1 MRRFLQHLLKLN
13 VFLKRQNMQNFL
25 QQHAQFVPHSLLHNL
40 NYSYLHME
48 TLEAPPQ
55 RCQQQ
60 SASYSK
66 FLLNCSSLN
75 IFFYPLWLFGFDIQ
89 FFLVCPFGC
98 CSLHASCTPPP
109 PNLFFVPV
117 LGRVLQFQGLFT
129 NPTDVPSSVLSW
141 ELEGHWLFLLPYS
154 NVCHSHSLKATG
166 CSCYPTVRSASHI
179 A

>member
-98 CSLHASCTPPP
+98 CSLHASCTPPLP
-109 PNLFFVPV
+109 IYFLSLFWEESYNFRDFSQIQ
-117 LGRVLQFQGLFT
+117 LMYLLQCCPG
-129 NPTDVPSSVLSW
+129 
-141 ELEGHWLFLLPYS
+141 
-154 NVCHSHSLKATG
+154 SLKATG
-166 CSCYPTVRSASHI
+166 CSCYPTVTSAIHI